1 MKVKAITG
9 VIAGGKHV
17 NAGTIYEGG
26 EGECS
31 LLLASGRCVR
41 IDAPEPETV
50 EETVKIKDADGEEQ
64 AIKTEYT
71 TPAGKKVGA
80 RKLKKE
86 GKVR

>member
-9 VIAGGKHV
+9 VIAGGKHID
-17 NAGTIYEGG
+17 AGSIYEGSAG
-26 EGECS
+26 KCS

-41 IDAPEPETV
+41 IEAPEPETV

-71 TPAGKKVGA
+71 TPAGKKVGV
-80 RKLKKE
+80 RKYKRGVK
-86 GKVR
+86 